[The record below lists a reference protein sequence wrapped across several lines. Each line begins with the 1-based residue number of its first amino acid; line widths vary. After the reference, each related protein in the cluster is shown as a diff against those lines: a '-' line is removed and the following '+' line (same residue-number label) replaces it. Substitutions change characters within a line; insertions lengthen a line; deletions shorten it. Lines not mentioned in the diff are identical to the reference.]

1 MNEKEW
7 VKEIN
12 QLRPHPHCLFI
23 INREIVLRLID
34 CINGV
39 VVSAL
44 MVSRKNRR
52 SWLNSIWNSMNSTS
66 FESNLN
72 DLQFDV
78 FKMILNELSRLLIEW
93 QSGGPDARAIVDGVA
108 AKPS

>member
-1 MNEKEW
+1 
-7 VKEIN
+7 
-12 QLRPHPHCLFI
+12 
-23 INREIVLRLID
+23 
-34 CINGV
+34 
-39 VVSAL
+39 
-44 MVSRKNRR
+44 
-52 SWLNSIWNSMNSTS
+52 MNSTS